1 MILFTFSY
9 KNTQVDL
16 KPVVLPLINMLKLL
30 SFHIDI
36 SYKFNFSTLRVK
48 ISHSFVFLNQTKSV
62 PSPHLIDWIYRQTES
77 PPQSRSPEP
86 T

>member
-16 KPVVLPLINMLKLL
+16 KPVVFPLVNMLKLL

-36 SYKFNFSTLRVK
+36 SYEFNFSTLGVRNITFVCFAKSNK
-48 ISHSFVFLNQTKSV
+48 ICAK
-62 PSPHLIDWIYRQTES
+62 
-77 PPQSRSPEP
+77 PPPDRLDLQRD
-86 T
+86 

>member
-36 SYKFNFSTLRVK
+36 S
-48 ISHSFVFLNQTKSV
+48 
-62 PSPHLIDWIYRQTES
+62 
-77 PPQSRSPEP
+77 
-86 T
+86 

>member
-36 SYKFNFSTLRVK
+36 SYKFNFSTLSENITFVCFSKPNK
-48 ISHSFVFLNQTKSV
+48 ICAKPPPDRLDLQTN
-62 PSPHLIDWIYRQTES
+62 
-77 PPQSRSPEP
+77 
-86 T
+86 